1 MTNKKFNTV
10 VLTSEEFGNNLYNVV
25 SDTIKILT
33 KAGYVCVVSEEE
45 SDIIRID
52 FNYDEFNHFGNPIPV
67 WFDER
72 ELEIIDFCLD
82 YYREDD
88 KDCYCKCNK

>member
-1 MTNKKFNTV
+1 MSKFNTI
-10 VLTSEEFGNNLYNVV
+10 VLTSGEFGDCLYEELANVLRV
-25 SDTIKILT
+25 LIR
-33 KAGYVCVVSEEE
+33 AGYACVVNEE
-45 SDIIRID
+45 DPNIIRID
-52 FNYDEFNHFGNPIPV
+52 YNYAEYNHFGNSTPV